1 MTRGLWKIAVLV
13 LALMFAGALYAQ
25 EAAEAEAAGE
35 AGAAEEVPD
44 AFEQN
49 LAEALEDGPSTFRY
63 DPQGRR
69 DPFQS
74 LIGPRQT
81 SRSSDRP
88 PGVPGFLI
96 EEIDLQGIVVVWDGI
111 VGLIKGPDNKGYSVR
126 PGDQLY
132 DGEIISISPGSI
144 VFRQEVNDPT
154 RIERHR
160 EVVME
165 LRRESEQGR

>member
-13 LALMFAGALYAQ
+13 LAMMCAGALYAQ
-25 EAAEAEAAGE
+25 EAAEAETAAD
-35 AGAAEEVPD
+35 AGIQD
-44 AFEQN
+44 AFEQD
-49 LAEALEDGPSTFRY
+49 LAEALEERPSAFRY

-81 SRSSDRP
+81 ARSSDRP